1 VLFRPADLERIAA
14 GEITLAFRR
23 WRTPRVKPGATQVTP
38 IGVIEFTAVDVVDDI
53 TDDEARQ
60 AGFASA
66 EDVHRAMKPRGPIH
80 RVALRLKGPD
90 PRVAL
95 RETPPED
102 ALHERL
108 ERMGAWTYEYLQ
120 LIHDQPEVRA
130 ADLAAG
136 LGRETQDFK
145 RDVRRLKE
153 LGLTHS
159 LEVGYRLSTRGQLT
173 LSSRSNARLNR
184 SP

>member
-23 WRTPRVKPGATQVTP
+23 WRTPRVKPGSTQVTP
-38 IGVIEFTAVDVVDDI
+38 IGVIEFTAVDVVDEISDA
-53 TDDEARQ
+53 EAGA

-66 EDVHRAMKPRGPIH
+66 ADVHAAMKPRGPIH
-80 RVALRLKGPD
+80 RVALRLAGPD

-95 RETPPED
+95 REQPPD
-102 ALHERL
+102 AELFARL
-108 ERMGAWTYEYLQ
+108 DRMGAWTYEYLQ

-136 LGRETQDFK
+136 LGRETADFK

-159 LEVGYRLSTRGQLT
+159 LEIGYRLSTRGQLT
-173 LSSRSNARLNR
+173 LSSRANARLNR

>member
-1 VLFRPADLERIAA
+1 VLFRPADLQRIAA

-23 WRTPRVKPGATQVTP
+23 WRTPRVKAGSTQVTP
-38 IGVIEFTAVDVVDDI
+38 IGVIEFTAVDVVEEI
-53 TDDEARQ
+53 TPAEAEQ
-60 AGFASA
+60 AGFATP
-66 EDVHRAMKPRGPIH
+66 EDVHAILKPRGPIH
-80 RVALRLKGPD
+80 RIALRLAGPD

-95 RETPPED
+95 REQPPDDELF
-102 ALHERL
+102 ARL
-108 ERMGAWTYEYLQ
+108 DRMGEWAYEYLQ
-120 LIHDQPEVRA
+120 LIADNEETRA
-130 ADLAAG
+130 ADLAQG
-136 LGRETQDFK
+136 LGRETADFK

-173 LSSRSNARLNR
+173 LSSRSNARLNK

>member
-1 VLFRPADLERIAA
+1 MLFRPRDLERIAA

-23 WRTPRVKPGATQVTP
+23 WRTPRVKPGSTQVTP
-38 IGVIEFTAVDVVDDI
+38 IGVIEFTAVDVVEDVSEA
-53 TDDEARQ
+53 EARS

-66 EDVHRAMKPRGPIH
+66 ADVHAAMKPRGPIH
-80 RVALRLKGPD
+80 RVSLRLAGPD

-95 RETPPED
+95 RETPPDD
-102 ALHERL
+102 ALHARL
-108 ERMGAWTYEYLQ
+108 ERMGEWTYAYLQ
-120 LIHDQPEVRA
+120 LIHDRPAVRA

-136 LGRETQDFK
+136 LGRETADFK

-173 LSSRSNARLNR
+173 LSSRSNARLN
-184 SP
+184 SSA